1 MRLLLLPS
9 IALPLC
15 IAAGCRPAP
24 APLPVIVHADGQV
37 AWRGTMPCAD
47 CAGIAVHLVLEREG
61 GERRYQLVETYLLA
75 DGRGARFVEHGQW
88 RQQADL
94 LQLHGSDDS
103 RRTYAVAAGGHL
115 QARDS
120 HGRRLPVQDDA
131 MLSPIVP

>member
-37 AWRGTMPCAD
+37 AWRGAMPCAD

-103 RRTYAVAAGGHL
+103 HRTYALAADGRL

>member
-9 IALPLC
+9 IALSLC
-15 IAAGCRPAP
+15 IAAGCQPAP
-24 APLPVIVHADGQV
+24 APLPVIAHADGQV

-47 CAGIAVHLVLEREG
+47 CVGIAVQLVLERKG

-88 RQQADL
+88 RQQADR

-103 RRTYAVAAGGHL
+103 HRTYALAADGRL